1 MRAERKRTADFSRG
15 WSCEVRDLVLSP
27 IVVFHRR
34 HACPSPPPP
43 ERNGDGMM
51 MMICATALASPL
63 LALSARVSLTLRYLF
78 LHSILSRHLTH
89 TPTFGLASIFSVFF
103 DLGL

>member
-1 MRAERKRTADFSRG
+1 MKFATLFCPPS
-15 WSCEVRDLVLSP
+15 SCFIDGTRVRP
-27 IVVFHRR
+27 
-34 HACPSPPPP
+34 PPPP